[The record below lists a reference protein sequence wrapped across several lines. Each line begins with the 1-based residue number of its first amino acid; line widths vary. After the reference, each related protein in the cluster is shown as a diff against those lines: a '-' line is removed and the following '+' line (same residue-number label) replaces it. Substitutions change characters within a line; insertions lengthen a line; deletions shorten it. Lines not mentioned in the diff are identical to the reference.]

1 MNQRKPISAKSSIL
15 KLNPFLDKRR
25 ILRVGG
31 RLNKAERCLEA
42 NNPVLIAGKSTVAN
56 LLVHHLMIHEQ
67 GQHQGRYFTEGAIRS
82 HGFRITGAKRLSSTV
97 LYKCVKCR
105 KLKGKQEHQKM
116 ADLPIDRVTP
126 APPFSSVSV
135 DTFRPWTVVTRKTRG
150 GQAHNKRWAIIF
162 TCLTTRGIHIEMIED
177 MSSSSFIHALRRFI
191 SLRGPVKEFRSDRG
205 TNFVGAT
212 DGLRINRVNV
222 EDGQISNFLY
232 NTDTI

>member
-15 KLNPFLDKRR
+15 KLNPILDKRR

-42 NNPVLIAGKSTVAN
+42 NNPVLIPGKSSIAN
-56 LLVHHLMIHEQ
+56 LLVHHYHEQ
-67 GQHQGRYFTEGAIRS
+67 IQHQGRYFTEGAIRS

-105 KLKGKQEHQKM
+105 KLRGKQEHQKM
-116 ADLPIDRVTP
+116 ADLPVDRVTP

-150 GQAHNKRWAIIF
+150 QAHNKRWAIIF
-162 TCLTTRGIHIEMIED
+162 TCPTTRGIHIELIED

-191 SLRGPVKEFRSDRG
+191 SLRGPVKEFHSDRG

-212 DGLRINRVNV
+212 DDLRINTVNV

-232 NTDTI
+232 NSL